1 MNKKDYTIILL
12 YKDEVLSPVLVINLS
27 HVSKYTKYKKRGW
40 QILPIQHN
48 STSWNKNRDIKF
60 SAHDAFLE

>member
-1 MNKKDYTIILL
+1 MNKKDYKIILL

-27 HVSKYTKYKKRGW
+27 HVSKYTRYYKKRGW

-48 STSWNKNRDIKF
+48 ST
-60 SAHDAFLE
+60 